1 MQQWNFGIQQELGA
15 GLLFDTAYV
24 GHRGLKLPAFRNLN
38 QRPFTFNAAGAPVV
52 GPPPL
57 APLGISGDT
66 VQYLENIGV
75 SNYHSLQ
82 VRLEKRFSAG
92 ISGQASYTWGKAL
105 TNAVDHLS
113 TSGTGNGTD
122 VGAFREAQNGLDRRS
137 EYGPAEFDVKHRF
150 IASAVWQLPYG
161 SSGQR
166 SILRSILGGWELAPI
181 LTVQSGLAL
190 TVTQA
195 EPVSI
200 GGERRSRPNRIGSG
214 ELSEDRRTVD
224 NYLDASAFVPIQT
237 DPTRAGFTPGQIF
250 GTSGVGILRGPGL
263 VNVDVNV
270 TKMISI
276 TERHRLQFR
285 SEFFNLFNHTN
296 LGVPGV
302 NLGAGFGQIISTSTE
317 ARVIQFAL
325 KYLFLVRL

>member
-1 MQQWNFGIQQELGA
+1 
-15 GLLFDTAYV
+15 
-24 GHRGLKLPAFRNLN
+24 
-38 QRPFTFNAAGAPVV
+38 
-52 GPPPL
+52 
-57 APLGISGDT
+57 
-66 VQYLENIGV
+66 
-75 SNYHSLQ
+75 
-82 VRLEKRFSAG
+82 
-92 ISGQASYTWGKAL
+92 
-105 TNAVDHLS
+105 
-113 TSGTGNGTD
+113 
-122 VGAFREAQNGLDRRS
+122 
-137 EYGPAEFDVKHRF
+137 
-150 IASAVWQLPYG
+150 
-161 SSGQR
+161 
-166 SILRSILGGWELAPI
+166 LGGWELAPI

-214 ELSEDRRTVD
+214 ELSEEQRTVD
-224 NYLDASAFVPIQT
+224 NYLDASAFVPVQT

-325 KYLFLVRL
+325 KYLF